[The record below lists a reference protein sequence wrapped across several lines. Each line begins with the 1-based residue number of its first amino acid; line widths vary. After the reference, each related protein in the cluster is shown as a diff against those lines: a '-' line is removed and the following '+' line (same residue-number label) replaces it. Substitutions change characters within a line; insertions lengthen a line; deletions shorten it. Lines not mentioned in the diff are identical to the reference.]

1 MSRYSKEAVQ
11 REIDRDP
18 RISKREA
25 RAIHA
30 LLKGPTPMPR
40 SWKPEVTADSTG
52 KWYANGLAF
61 ATKAEAEASA
71 RDLASRWLAVRE
83 WRAVES
89 DQEPNYRWR

>member
-61 ATKAEAEASA
+61 ATKAEAEGERPRSSLALARSA
-71 RDLASRWLAVRE
+71 RVARRRKRSRA
-83 WRAVES
+83 
-89 DQEPNYRWR
+89 